1 MMVHMVAS
9 GEAGRDVPGMMT
21 RAAEFLEEEFENATS
36 TALSLMEPII
46 IVVLGGLVGM
56 IVLSI
61 MLPIIQLNTLALQ

>member
-1 MMVHMVAS
+1 
-9 GEAGRDVPGMMT
+9 MT